1 MPGKTVRLS
10 PGTGRRLRRPTVDW
24 PLAATYAAPYVGTVT
39 DDVRKYLEMIQAVI
53 SRLANNT
60 FVLKGWAVTLASALF
75 GFAGKQQD
83 AELALLTLFPGL
95 VFWSLDGYY
104 LALERSHRELFARAA
119 TGQSPVFS
127 FDAVPVQFRRWWR
140 ACWSLPTLL
149 VHGLIVALS
158 AVLWWLWH

>member
-1 MPGKTVRLS
+1 M
-10 PGTGRRLRRPTVDW
+10 
-24 PLAATYAAPYVGTVT
+24 T

-83 AELALLTLFPGL
+83 AQLALLTLFPGL